1 MWNETNVSKI
11 VKESVLLVSLFL
23 IAALVQLY
31 ASRCH
36 GALFL
41 FFADSLFGLPFRTAS
56 RHAYC
61 VCLRNSGGP
70 AEFLNRLIPRIR
82 C

>member
-23 IAALVQLY
+23 IAALGAALCPV
-31 ASRCH
+31 AAH

-61 VCLRNSGGP
+61 VCLRKFWWS
-70 AEFLNRLIPRIR
+70 